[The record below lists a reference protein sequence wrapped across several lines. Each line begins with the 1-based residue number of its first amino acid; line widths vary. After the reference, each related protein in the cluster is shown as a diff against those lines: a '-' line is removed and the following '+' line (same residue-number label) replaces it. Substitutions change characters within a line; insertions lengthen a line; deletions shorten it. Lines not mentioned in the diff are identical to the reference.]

1 MPNVKN
7 GLRSV
12 VLSALPMWRVHLDSL
27 RMPYELLH
35 TRLPELAEAETR
47 TITLLHDDE
56 ELGLPAGE
64 YAFCEMFCNEP
75 GCDCRRVFFAV
86 TSSRSTGFEAVIA
99 YGWESRDFYRKWF
112 KSGWTPDD
120 INLLKGP
127 CLNIGSPE
135 TRHSDALLK
144 LFIKFLLPQQ
154 DYIDRV
160 KRHYRQFRAT
170 VDRPLPPLLRRRRTG
185 G

>member
-1 MPNVKN
+1 MLVECRISGFR
-7 GLRSV
+7 GLQSRGFCPSF
-12 VLSALPMWRVHLDSL
+12 R
-27 RMPYELLH
+27 RMPYQLLYE
-35 TRLPELAEAETR
+35 RLPALAEAETR
-47 TITLLHDDE
+47 TITLLEDNE

-75 GCDCRRVFFAV
+75 GCDCRRVFFTV
-86 TSSRSTGFEAVIA
+86 TSSRSTEIEAVIA
-99 YGWESRDFYRKWF
+99 YGWESADFYRKWF

-120 INLLKGP
+120 IKLLRGP

-135 TRHSDALLK
+135 SCHSDALLK
-144 LFIKFLLPQQ
+144 LFIRVLLPQQ
-154 DYIDRV
+154 AYIDRV

-170 VDRPLPPLLRRRRTG
+170 VDVPRSPLLRRRRTG